1 MKRKLFLLICGIVAV
16 SAFFA
21 GCTARVNKD
30 NDLSAD
36 DIVGLVGAKF
46 DDFKKTIGNVE
57 QDIADA
63 GSARYS
69 YKRSILGIDS
79 NIAVTMDSKGDKVE
93 RVVVYTDKEHID
105 KWRSVLGKRYG
116 EGISDSWKDDHTR
129 VKITDDGKTA
139 IISIENIA

>member
-21 GCTARVNKD
+21 GCTARIDKD

-36 DIVGLVGAKF
+36 DLVGLVGAKF
-46 DDFKKTIGNVE
+46 DDFKKTIGNIE
-57 QDIADA
+57 QDITNE
-63 GSARYS
+63 GSGRYS
-69 YKRSILGIDS
+69 YNRSVMGIDS

-93 RVVVYTDKEHID
+93 RVVVYTDKEHLD
-105 KWRSVLGKRYG
+105 KWRSVLGERYG
-116 EGISDSWKDDHTR
+116 EGVSDSWKDEHTR
-129 VKITDDGKTA
+129 VRITDSGNRA